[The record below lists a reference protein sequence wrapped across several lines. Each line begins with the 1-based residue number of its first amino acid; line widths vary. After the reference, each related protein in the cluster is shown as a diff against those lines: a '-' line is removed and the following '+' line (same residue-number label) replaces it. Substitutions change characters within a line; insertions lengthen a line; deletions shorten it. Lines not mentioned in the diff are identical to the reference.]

1 MKKDDKFSH
10 QIDTRVLNFNT
21 NKGVDLSLDI

>member
-10 QIDTRVLNFNT
+10 QINIRVLNFNA
-21 NKGVDLSLDI
+21 NKGVDLFLDI